1 MDPHLRA
8 LRYFATVAEEQSVTR
23 AAERLFVSQP
33 ALSKQIRQLERLLR
47 VELLHREPRGVQLTA
62 AGAALLPR
70 ARAVLAEWD
79 RAVDDIGAAE
89 QTLTVGF
96 HTRIG
101 RGLVPGVTARLAAE
115 LPGWRLRFQQVSW
128 ADPAVGLAGAGM
140 AGGGVDVAVA
150 WLPVPPAA
158 GLASKVVATEERLV
172 ALPVGHPLA
181 RRERLRL
188 ADLADEPFV
197 ALPESAGPM
206 RGFWLAAAQRV
217 TPARVAAEAATAEE
231 CYEAVSAGVGLA
243 LVAAGNAALYR
254 RDEVVHRPVDDLPP
268 AELAV
273 LWRRAD
279 RRPVVRVAVDA
290 CCVCAAAD
298 R

>member
-8 LRYFATVAEEQSVTR
+8 LRYFAAVAEEQSVTR

-33 ALSKQIRQLERLLR
+33 ALSKQVRQLERLLR
-47 VELLHREPRGVQLTA
+47 VELLHREPRGVRLTA

-70 ARAVLAEWD
+70 ARAALAEWD

-101 RGLVPGVTARLAAE
+101 RGLVPGVTARLAAV

-128 ADPAVGLAGAGM
+128 ADPAVGLAG
-140 AGGGVDVAVA
+140 GGVDVAVA

-158 GLASKVVATEERLV
+158 DLDSKVVATEERLV
-172 ALPVGHPLA
+172 ALPVGHRLA
-181 RRERLRL
+181 GRERLKL
-188 ADLADEPFV
+188 ADLAEEPFV

-217 TPARVAAEAATAEE
+217 TPARVSAEAATAEE

>member
-8 LRYFATVAEEQSVTR
+8 LRYFAVVAEEQSVTR

-33 ALSKQIRQLERLLR
+33 ALSKQVRQLERLLR
-47 VELLHREPRGVQLTA
+47 VDLLHREPRGVRLTA
-62 AGAALLPR
+62 AGEALLPR
-70 ARAVLAEWD
+70 ARALLAEWD
-79 RAVDDIGAAE
+79 RALDEIGAADR
-89 QTLTVGF
+89 TLTVGF

-101 RGLVPGVTARLAAE
+101 RGLVPGVTARMAAE

-128 ADPAVGLAGAGM
+128 ADPAVGLAD
-140 AGGGVDVAVA
+140 GGVDVSVA
-150 WLPVPPAA
+150 WLPVPPSAA
-158 GLASKVVATEERLV
+158 LASKVVATEDRMV
-172 ALPVGHPLA
+172 ALPAGHPLA
-181 RRERLRL
+181 ARAELRL

-197 ALPESAGPM
+197 ALPASAGAM
-206 RGFWLAAAQRV
+206 REFWLAAAQRA
-217 TPARVAAEAATAEE
+217 TPARVAAEAATADE
-231 CYEAVSAGVGLA
+231 CYEAVAAGVGVA
-243 LVAAGNAALYR
+243 LVAAGNAALYDR
-254 RDEVVHRPVDDLPP
+254 AEVAHRPVVDLPP

-279 RRPVVRVAVDA
+279 RRPAVRLAVDA

>member
-8 LRYFATVAEEQSVTR
+8 LRYFAAVAEEQSVTR

-33 ALSKQIRQLERLLR
+33 ALSKQVRQLERLLR
-47 VELLHREPRGVQLTA
+47 VELLHREPRGVRLTA
-62 AGAALLPR
+62 AGEALLPR

-79 RAVDDIGAAE
+79 RAVADVGAAE

-101 RGLVPGVTARLAAE
+101 RGVVAGVTARLATE

-128 ADPAVGLAGAGM
+128 ADPAVGL
-140 AGGGVDVAVA
+140 GGGGADVAVA
-150 WLPVPPAA
+150 WLPVPPSAE
-158 GLASKVVATEERLV
+158 LDSKVVATEERLV
-172 ALPVGHPLA
+172 ALPAAHPLA
-181 RRERLRL
+181 GRERLRL

-206 RGFWLAAAQRV
+206 RGFWLAAAQR
-217 TPARVAAEAATAEE
+217 TAPARVAAEAATAEE

-243 LVAAGNAALYR
+243 LVASGNAAMYE

-273 LWRRAD
+273 LWRQAD
-279 RRPVVRVAVDA
+279 RRAVVRVVVDA
-290 CCVCAAAD
+290 CCVCAAAA

>member
-8 LRYFATVAEEQSVTR
+8 LRYFAVVAEEQSVTR

-33 ALSKQIRQLERLLR
+33 ALSKQVRQLERLVR
-47 VELLHREPRGVQLTA
+47 ADLLHREPRGVRLTA
-62 AGAALLPR
+62 AGEALLPR

-79 RAVDDIGAAE
+79 RAVDEIAAAGR
-89 QTLTVGF
+89 TLTVGF

-115 LPGWRLRFQQVSW
+115 LPDWRLRFQQVSW
-128 ADPAVGLAGAGM
+128 ADPAVGLAD
-140 AGGGVDVAVA
+140 GGVDVSVA

-158 GLASKVVATEERLV
+158 DLASKVVATEDRMV
-172 ALPVGHPLA
+172 ALPAGHRLA
-181 RRERLRL
+181 GRAEVRL

-197 ALPESAGPM
+197 ALPASAGPM
-206 RGFWLAAAQRV
+206 REFWLAGAQRT
-217 TPARVAAEAATAEE
+217 TPATVAAEAATADE
-231 CYEAVSAGVGLA
+231 CYEAVAAGVGVA
-243 LVAAGNAALYR
+243 LVAAGNAALYDR
-254 RDEVVHRPVDDLPP
+254 PEVAHRPVVDLPP

-279 RRPVVRVAVDA
+279 RREAVRIAVDA

>member
-8 LRYFATVAEEQSVTR
+8 LRYFAAVAEEQSVTR

-33 ALSKQIRQLERLLR
+33 ALSKQVRQLERLLR
-47 VELLHREPRGVQLTA
+47 VELLHREPRGVRLTA

-79 RAVDDIGAAE
+79 RAVDAIGAAE

-128 ADPAVGLAGAGM
+128 ADPAVGLAGAG
-140 AGGGVDVAVA
+140 VDVAVA

-158 GLASKVVATEERLV
+158 DLDSKVVATEERLV
-172 ALPVGHPLA
+172 ALPVGHRLA
-181 RRERLRL
+181 GRARLRL

-206 RGFWLAAAQRV
+206 RGFWLAAAQRT

-243 LVAAGNAALYR
+243 LVAAGNAALYQ

>member
-1 MDPHLRA
+1 
-8 LRYFATVAEEQSVTR
+8 
-23 AAERLFVSQP
+23 
-33 ALSKQIRQLERLLR
+33 
-47 VELLHREPRGVQLTA
+47 
-62 AGAALLPR
+62 
-70 ARAVLAEWD
+70 
-79 RAVDDIGAAE
+79 
-89 QTLTVGF
+89 
-96 HTRIG
+96 
-101 RGLVPGVTARLAAE
+101 LAAE

-128 ADPAVGLAGAGM
+128 ADPAVGLAG
-140 AGGGVDVAVA
+140 GGVDVAVA
-150 WLPVPPAA
+150 WLPVPP
-158 GLASKVVATEERLV
+158 GVELDSKVVATEERLV
-172 ALPVGHPLA
+172 ALPVGHRLA
-181 RRERLRL
+181 GRARLRL

-206 RGFWLAAAQRV
+206 RGFWLAAAQRT

-243 LVAAGNAALYR
+243 LVAAGNAALYQ

>member
-8 LRYFATVAEEQSVTR
+8 LRYFAAVAEEQSVTR

-33 ALSKQIRQLERLLR
+33 ALSKQVRQLERLLR
-47 VELLHREPRGVQLTA
+47 AELLHREPRGVRLTA
-62 AGAALLPR
+62 AGEALLPR
-70 ARAVLAEWD
+70 ARAVLAEWE
-79 RAVDDIGAAE
+79 RAVDDVGAAD

-128 ADPAVGLAGAGM
+128 ADPAVGLAA
-140 AGGGVDVAVA
+140 GGVDVAVA
-150 WLPVPPAA
+150 WLPVPPGAA
-158 GLASKVVATEERLV
+158 LASKVVATEERLV
-172 ALPVGHPLA
+172 ALPAGHRLA
-181 RRERLRL
+181 GRERLRL

-197 ALPESAGPM
+197 ALPGSAGPM
-206 RGFWLAAAQRV
+206 RDFWLAAAQRS
-217 TPARVAAEAATAEE
+217 TPALVGAEAATAEE
-231 CYEAVSAGVGLA
+231 CYEAVSAGVGVA
-243 LVAAGNAALYR
+243 LVAAGNAALYQ

-290 CCVCAAAD
+290 CCVCAVAD

>member
-8 LRYFATVAEEQSVTR
+8 LRYFATVAEEHSITR

-33 ALSKQIRQLERLLR
+33 ALSKQVRQLERLLR
-47 VELLHREPRGVQLTA
+47 ADLLRREPRGVRLTA

-128 ADPAVGLAGAGM
+128 ADPAVGLAGAG
-140 AGGGVDVAVA
+140 VDVAVA

-158 GLASKVVATEERLV
+158 DLDSKVVATEERLV
-172 ALPVGHPLA
+172 ALPAGHRLA
-181 RRERLRL
+181 GRARLRL

-206 RGFWLAAAQRV
+206 RGFWLAAAQRA
-217 TPARVAAEAATAEE
+217 TPARVAAEAATAGGGRGGG
-231 CYEAVSAGVGLA
+231 SGG
-243 LVAAGNAALYR
+243 GGR
-254 RDEVVHRPVDDLPP
+254 
-268 AELAV
+268 
-273 LWRRAD
+273 
-279 RRPVVRVAVDA
+279 
-290 CCVCAAAD
+290 
-298 R
+298 